1 MKSTFARRKGR
12 RIGQEEEDEGRPHR
26 VSDSGSGEQE
36 DLTGLSRRAITVPGT
51 NKPKK
56 KSGLRLSFGPG
67 EGVTEDESEGASSE
81 VFVPKKSSLS
91 RAAIEKN
98 AVRKSLSHPVSADR
112 LPVRVGVADDRP
124 SYSKDY
130 LNELKTSTPSTPKDL
145 GSLSNS
151 ADEDEDKPDT
161 LDILEK
167 FGVRANVVGSAIIPS
182 EAEIREKKDRRAR
195 LAKETEFILLGDD
208 GGGNEIS
215 LLLRKRKE
223 SRLVREDEDLG
234 EGFDDFVEDG
244 GISLGKKAEREQS
257 RRRRAEMEELIH
269 EAEGSSTD
277 DTDESEVERRAEYEA
292 AQTRAGAYTLSKGD
306 SARTSR
312 PRTPPKITPL
322 PSLSDSF
329 SRLQSVLSSMEATK
343 SAKVKELED
352 LLHQK
357 SEIATRE
364 VEIQK
369 LLKEAGENYER
380 LRAEAGL
387 GSGMGDANGLGE
399 AIAATLPSQF
409 VVNRGLESF
418 GNSPIAPPARED

>member
-1 MKSTFARRKGR
+1 MLPVQHIQPEAYLTFLLYRYVADVLPENLLVLNR
-12 RIGQEEEDEGRPHR
+12 Q
-26 VSDSGSGEQE
+26 
-36 DLTGLSRRAITVPGT
+36 AITVPGT
-51 NKPKK
+51 NRPKK

-67 EGVTEDESEGASSE
+67 EGVTEDESEDALSE

-98 AVRKSLSHPVSADR
+98 AARKSLSHAISTDR
-112 LPVRVGVADDRP
+112 LPVRVGAADDRP

-145 GSLSNS
+145 GSLSAS

-161 LDILEK
+161 LSILEK
-167 FGVRANVVGSAIIPS
+167 FGVRGNVIESAAIPS
-182 EAEIREKKDRRAR
+182 EAEIREKKERRAR
-195 LAKETEFILLGDD
+195 LAKENEFILLDD
-208 GGGNEIS
+208 DSRGNEIS
-215 LLLRKRKE
+215 LFSRKRKE

-269 EAEGSSTD
+269 EAERSSAD
-277 DTDESEVERRAEYEA
+277 DTDESEIERRAEYEA
-292 AQTRAGAYTLSKGD
+292 AQTRAGAYTMSKDD
-306 SARTSR
+306 STRTSR

-322 PSLSDSF
+322 PSLPDSF
-329 SRLQSVLSSMEATK
+329 SRLQSVLSNMEATK
-343 SAKVKELED
+343 MAKVKELED

-364 VEIQK
+364 AEIQK

-380 LRAEAGL
+380 LRVEAGL
-387 GSGMGDANGLGE
+387 GGGMGDTNGLGE
-399 AIAATLPSQF
+399 AIAAVLPSQLM
-409 VVNRGLESF
+409 VNRGLESF
-418 GNSPIAPPARED
+418 GNSPIAPPTRDD